1 MNGLSHQ
8 NEAVMP
14 RRSLLSTEQRSR
26 LFAIP
31 VDHAEMAKHY
41 MLSVEDLALVRVKR
55 RTVNRLGFAIQL
67 CLLRH
72 PGQGL
77 EPGERPPEALVAFVA
92 HQLGAAPAAFAEYAL
107 RDQTRREHAVELQ
120 GRLHLRSFRLAD
132 WRVCLQVGTDTA
144 WATDRGEPIVEAM
157 LTHLRAASVLVPAA
171 AVLERIGLA
180 ARVRARKRAFQALA
194 AGLTEAERAALEH
207 LLAVDPKLRRSR
219 FAWLRDYSESPAP
232 SNMIELL
239 DRLDYVRGLGI
250 GAERTGWIHA
260 TRLRRLVEEGAIMTA
275 QHIADLEPA
284 RRTAILVAQITDL
297 EVRLTDATLAMFEK
311 YVGSLF
317 TKARNRD
324 ERRFQA
330 TKRDVA
336 KALLLFRRTIAA
348 LKQAKETGED
358 GIAVVDRE
366 IGMDRLDRALPVIAS
381 VADIADQDILVT
393 AAERYSVLRRFSPRF
408 LATFRFQSSVPQDPV
423 LAAVDLLKAMNHDG
437 ARALPRRPPGSF
449 LPRKWR
455 ELIFT
460 NGTADRRFYETAVLA
475 TLRDRLKGSDIWVA
489 GSRDHRAFED
499 YLLPAEASEKVG
511 IGGEADPDRYV
522 ANRAADLHERLNA
535 LAARAARGELDG
547 VEIEEGQLY
556 VARTK
561 PAVPDAARSL
571 ANRLEGLL
579 PRVRITELMSE
590 VDGWTGFADRFTHLR
605 SGNPAAD
612 KPALLAAVLADGTNL
627 GLSRMADASRGLG
640 YHHLVNIAQ
649 WHISDDNYVTARATI
664 VNAHHRHPMAAIW
677 DDGTTSSSDGQ
688 YFRAG
693 GRAGPGGAVNAKYG
707 IDPGV
712 VLYTHVSGRYGPFHT
727 KVIAATMS
735 EAPHVLDGLH
745 HHAHQTDLRIAEHYT
760 DTAGATD
767 HVFGLCHL
775 LGFRFAPRIKDLKE
789 RKLYA
794 TLKPATYPLLEP
806 LIGETVET
814 SVIVDQWPALMR
826 LKVSIQAGVVAPSVI
841 LRKLAAAGAG
851 NALSRAL
858 RALGRIER
866 TLFTLQWLSD
876 PDLRRRSHAGLNK
889 GEASNALRR
898 AVFFHRQGEIRDRTF
913 ENQSFRAS
921 GLSLITAAIVHWNT
935 VYLDRAVQ
943 HLRAQGLSIP
953 DDLLAH
959 VAPLGWEHIA
969 LTGDY
974 VWADHNPSPAFRP
987 LRDVRTA
994 FLPRAA

>member
-1 MNGLSHQ
+1 
-8 NEAVMP
+8 MP
-14 RRSLLSTEQRSR
+14 RRSLLSTEQRTR

-31 VDHAEMAKHY
+31 VDPAEMAKHY
-41 MLSVEDLALVRVKR
+41 MLSAEDLALVRTKR

-72 PGQGL
+72 PGQGPG
-77 EPGERPPEALVAFVA
+77 PGERPPEAMIAFVA
-92 HQLGAAPAAFAEYAL
+92 HQLQASPAAFADYAL

-120 GRLHLRSFRLAD
+120 KLLRLRSFRLAD
-132 WRVCLQVGTDTA
+132 WRACLQLGADTA
-144 WATDRGEPIVEAM
+144 WATDRGEPIVAAM
-157 LTHLRAASVLVPAA
+157 LAHLRAANVLVPAA
-171 AVLERIGLA
+171 TVLERIGLA
-180 ARVRARKRAFQALA
+180 ARVRARKWAFQALA
-194 AGLTEAERAALEH
+194 DGLTEIERGALEA
-207 LLAVDPKLRRSR
+207 LLAVDPELRRSR

-232 SNMIELL
+232 SNILELL
-239 DRLDYVRGLGI
+239 DRLDYVRGLQI
-250 GAERTGWIHA
+250 GPVRAGRIHA
-260 TRLRRLVEEGAIMTA
+260 ARLRRLVEEGAIMTV

-284 RRTAILVAQITDL
+284 RRTAILVAQIANL
-297 EVRLTDATLAMFEK
+297 ETRLADTTLAMFEK
-311 YVGSLF
+311 YMGSLF

-336 KALLLFRRTIAA
+336 KTLLLFRRTIAA
-348 LKQAKETGED
+348 LKQAQETGED
-358 GIAVVDRE
+358 GVAVVDRE
-366 IGMDRLDRALPVIAS
+366 VGMRRLDGALPIIES
-381 VADIADQDILVT
+381 VAEVADQEILVT
-393 AAERYSVLRRFSPRF
+393 AAERYTVLRRFSPRF
-408 LATFRFQSSVPQDPV
+408 LEAFRFQSSARQDPV
-423 LAAVDLLKAMNHDG
+423 VAAIELLKTLNRDG
-437 ARALPRRPPGSF
+437 TRALPKRPPASF
-449 LPRKWR
+449 LSRKWR
-455 ELIFT
+455 KVIFA
-460 NGTADRRFYETAVLA
+460 NGPADRRLYETAVLA

-489 GSRDHRAFED
+489 GSRDYRAFED

-522 ANRAADLHERLNA
+522 AGRAADLHERLNV

-556 VARTK
+556 IARTK
-561 PAVPDAARSL
+561 PAVPDAARLL
-571 ANRLEGLL
+571 AERLEGLL
-579 PRVRITELMSE
+579 PRVRITEVLSD
-590 VDGWTGFADRFTHLR
+590 VDGWTGFGGRFTHLR

-627 GLSRMADASRGLG
+627 GLSRMADASRGLS
-640 YHHLVNIAQ
+640 YHHLVNVAQ
-649 WHISDDNYVTARATI
+649 WHISDDNYVAARAAI
-664 VNAHHRHPMAAIW
+664 INAHHRHPMAAVW

-727 KVIAATMS
+727 KVITATMS
-735 EAPHVLDGLH
+735 EAPYVLDGLH

-806 LIGETVET
+806 LLGDTVET
-814 SVIVDQWPALMR
+814 AVIVDQWAELMR
-826 LKVSIQAGVVAPSVI
+826 LKASIQAGTVAPSVI
-841 LRKLAAAGAG
+841 LHKLAAAGAG

-876 PDLRRRSHAGLNK
+876 PDLRQRSHAGLNK
-889 GEASNALRR
+889 GEASNSLRR

-943 HLRAQGLSIP
+943 HLRAQGVTVP
-953 DDLLAH
+953 DELLAH
-959 VAPLGWEHIA
+959 VAPLGWEHVA

-974 VWADHNPSPAFRP
+974 VWTDRNPGAAFRS

-994 FLPRAA
+994 FLPQAA

>member
-1 MNGLSHQ
+1 MS
-8 NEAVMP
+8 
-14 RRSLLSTEQRSR
+14 RRSLLSTEQRTR

-31 VDHAEMAKHY
+31 VDPAEMAKHY
-41 MLSVEDLALVRVKR
+41 MLSAEDLALVRTKR

-77 EPGERPPEALVAFVA
+77 GPGERPPEAMIVFVA
-92 HQLGAAPAAFAEYAL
+92 HQLQISAAAFADYAL

-120 GRLHLRSFRLAD
+120 NLLCLRSFRLAD
-132 WRVCLQVGTDTA
+132 WRACLQLGTDTA

-157 LTHLRAASVLVPAA
+157 LAHLRAANVLVPAA
-171 AVLERIGLA
+171 TVLERIGLA

-194 AGLTEAERAALEH
+194 DGLTEIERGALEA
-207 LLAVDPKLRRSR
+207 LLTVDPELRRSR
-219 FAWLRDYSESPAP
+219 FAWLRDYPESPAP
-232 SNMIELL
+232 SNMLELL
-239 DRLDYVRGLGI
+239 DRLDYVRSLQIGPERAGRIHVARLG
-250 GAERTGWIHA
+250 
-260 TRLRRLVEEGAIMTA
+260 RLVEEGAIMTA

-284 RRTAILVAQITDL
+284 RRTAILVAQVANL
-297 EVRLTDATLAMFEK
+297 ETRLADATLAMFEK
-311 YVGSLF
+311 YMGSLF

-336 KALLLFRRTIAA
+336 KVLLLFRRTIAA

-358 GIAVVDRE
+358 GVAVVDRE
-366 IGMDRLDRALPVIAS
+366 VGMMRLDGALPIIELVAE
-381 VADIADQDILVT
+381 VADQEILVT
-393 AAERYSVLRRFSPRF
+393 AAERYTVLRRFSPRF
-408 LATFRFQSSVPQDPV
+408 LEAFRFQSSTPQDPV
-423 LAAVDLLKAMNHDG
+423 VAAVELLKTMNRDG
-437 ARALPRRPPGSF
+437 TRTLPRRPPSAF
-449 LPRKWR
+449 LSRKWR
-455 ELIFT
+455 GVIFA
-460 NGTADRRFYETAVLA
+460 NGSADRRLYETAVLA

-489 GSRDHRAFED
+489 GSRDYRAFED
-499 YLLPAEASEKVG
+499 YLLPAEPSENAG

-522 ANRAADLHERLNA
+522 AGRAAYLHECLTV

-556 VARTK
+556 IARTK

-571 ANRLEGLL
+571 AERLEVLL
-579 PRVRITELMSE
+579 PRVRITEVLSD
-590 VDGWTGFADRFTHLR
+590 VDGWTGFGDRFTHLR

-640 YHHLVNIAQ
+640 YHHLINVAQ
-649 WHISDDNYVTARATI
+649 WHISDDNYVAARAAI
-664 VNAHHRHPMAAIW
+664 INAHHRHPMAAIW

-775 LGFRFAPRIKDLKE
+775 LNFRFAPRIKDLKE

-806 LIGETVET
+806 LIGDTVET
-814 SVIVDQWPALMR
+814 AVIVDQWPALMR
-826 LKVSIQAGVVAPSVI
+826 LKASIQAGSVAPSVI

-876 PDLRRRSHAGLNK
+876 PDLRQRSHAGLNK
-889 GEASNALRR
+889 GEASNSLRR

-943 HLRAQGLSIP
+943 HLRAHGVIVP

-974 VWADHNPSPAFRP
+974 VWVDRNPGTAFRP
-987 LRDVRTA
+987 LRDVRTV
-994 FLPRAA
+994 FLPQAA